1 MIITSLAQRGELHG
15 LEDHF
20 CITTVTGDQTMDG
33 VKDIVFKRVEGVD
46 YSMIKNDIKIFNIFL
61 SIDGKRSVK
70 TIANEDAYDP
80 DYLFSAID
88 KMEKM
93 GLLVPVDG
101 ASRQVSETQYGAA
114 LCNLPKEF
122 LTGIE
127 AVDNQHQRLV
137 DMVTQLDDV
146 RKTSYQ
152 SMEQKQ
158 KVVGDVVAEMVDYT
172 ISHFAFEES
181 LMEDAQYK
189 YFNAHKRIHELLIKR
204 AGEYKERWLAGE
216 DIVDELYEVLNR
228 WLFNHIRNDDR
239 AFAPAVIK
247 NMEALDKSNSGWL
260 GQLLQRF
267 FK

>member
-1 MIITSLAQRGELHG
+1 
-15 LEDHF
+15 
-20 CITTVTGDQTMDG
+20 MDG
-33 VKDIVFKRVEGVD
+33 VKDIVFKRLEGVD
-46 YSMIKNDIKIFNIFL
+46 YSMIKNDIKMFNIFL
-61 SIDGKRSVK
+61 SIDGRRSVK
-70 TIANEDAYDP
+70 TIANEDAYDLE
-80 DYLFSAID
+80 YLFSAID

-93 GLLVPVDG
+93 GLLVPIDG
-101 ASRQVSETQYGAA
+101 ADRQVSETTYDTGF
-114 LCNLPKEF
+114 CNLPKEF

-137 DMVTQLDDV
+137 DMVTQLDDM

-152 SMEQKQ
+152 TMDQKQ
-158 KVVGDVVAEMVDYT
+158 NAVGHVVAEMIDYT

-189 YFNAHKRIHELLIKR
+189 FFNAHKRIHELLIKR
-204 AGEYKERWLAGE
+204 AGEYKERWMAGE

-239 AFAPAVIK
+239 AFAPSVIK
-247 NMEALDKSNSGWL
+247 NMEALDKSDSGWL
-260 GQLLQRF
+260 AQLIQRF